1 MYYGTKI
8 SLVVCLVFP
17 LYCGTQNDLDA
28 EIMWTVKWFLAS
40 LSVTLITNIRPRP
53 QRMLAIEHLRS
64 GCFRY
69 AAFA

>member
-1 MYYGTKI
+1 MYYRTKI

-17 LYCGTQNDLDA
+17 LCCGTQNDPDA

-40 LSVTLITNIRPRP
+40 LSVTLITNIHPRP
-53 QRMLAIEHLRS
+53 QMMQSIEHLRS
-64 GCFRY
+64 GCLRY